1 MSTSGTDKLPVYL
14 VPASQSERKSTGNS
28 VSGKGTYFIPASHS
42 WDACWEL
49 ADDLLVEIKT
59 SPEGAVIVTCL
70 DLQEYGIGD
79 SLEIAIEDLLT
90 SSSDYLQSLESR
102 EEKLESSATEDLR
115 TLRRLL
121 RTQADKS

>member
-14 VPASQSERKSTGNS
+14 VPAPQPETKSTGNS
-28 VSGKGTYFIPASHS
+28 VSGKGSYFIPAGHS

-49 ADDLLVEIKT
+49 ADDLHIEVNT
-59 SPEGAVIVTCL
+59 SPEEPVIVTCL
-70 DLQEYGIGD
+70 NLQEHGIGD
-79 SLEIAIEDLLT
+79 SLEIAIEDLL
-90 SSSDYLQSLESR
+90 SSLSDYFESLESR
-102 EEKLESSATEDLR
+102 EEKLGSSAAEDLH

>member
-1 MSTSGTDKLPVYL
+1 MSTLGTDKLPVYL

-28 VSGKGTYFIPASHS
+28 MSENGAYFIPAGHS
-42 WDACWEL
+42 WDTRWEL
-49 ADDLLVEIKT
+49 AYDLPVEVNT
-59 SPEGAVIVTCL
+59 SPEEVVIVTSL

-90 SSSDYLQSLESR
+90 SLSDYFQSLESR
-102 EEKLESSATEDLR
+102 EEKLGSSATEDLR

>member
-1 MSTSGTDKLPVYL
+1 MSTSGIDKLPVYL
-14 VPASQSERKSTGNS
+14 VHAPQSERELTGNS
-28 VSGKGTYFIPASHS
+28 VSEKGAYFIPAGHS
-42 WDACWEL
+42 WDSCWEL
-49 ADDLLVEIKT
+49 TGNLLVEINT

-90 SSSDYLQSLESR
+90 SLSDYFQSLESR
-102 EEKLESSATEDLR
+102 EEKLGPSAIEDLR

-121 RTQADKS
+121 RTQAAKS